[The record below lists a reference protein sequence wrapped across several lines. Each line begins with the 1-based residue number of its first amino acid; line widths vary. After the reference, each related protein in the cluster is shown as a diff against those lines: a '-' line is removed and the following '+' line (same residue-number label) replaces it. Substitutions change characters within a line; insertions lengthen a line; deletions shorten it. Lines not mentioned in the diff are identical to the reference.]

1 MLDVEWEELVGV
13 RAGVGFR
20 DEGVGEFENREQR
33 SLDRISDLLKQRLVQ
48 QYQYCL
54 LQFGIC
60 HHHSE
65 FIIQCDFLRRK
76 DSAA

>member
-33 SLDRISDLLKQRLVQ
+33 SLDRMSELLKQRLVNN
-48 QYQYCL
+48 
-54 LQFGIC
+54 IC
-60 HHHSE
+60 IVSCNLE
-65 FIIQCDFLRRK
+65 FVTTIL
-76 DSAA
+76 SS

>member
-33 SLDRISDLLKQRLVQ
+33 SLDRMSKLLKQRLVNNISIVS
-48 QYQYCL
+48 CNL
-54 LQFGIC
+54 
-60 HHHSE
+60 E
-65 FIIQCDFLRRK
+65 FVTTIL
-76 DSAA
+76 SS